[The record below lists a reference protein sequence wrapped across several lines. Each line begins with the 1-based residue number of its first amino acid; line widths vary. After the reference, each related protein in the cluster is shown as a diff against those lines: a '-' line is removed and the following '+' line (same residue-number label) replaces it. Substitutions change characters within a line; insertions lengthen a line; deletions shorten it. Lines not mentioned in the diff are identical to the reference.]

1 VLFLDLDRFKL
12 INDTLGHDIGDG
24 VLQCVA
30 GRLRA
35 MTRAT
40 DTVSRYGG
48 DEFVLFLTAIDTP
61 ADAARVAEHVL
72 RTLAEPMRV
81 ADHDLCIRASVG
93 VSIYPDHGKDMTTLL
108 RHADAAMYAAKESG
122 GDQHRFYVEGMNA
135 RAAERLS
142 LEYDLRLALER
153 DELSVAYQPQ
163 VSLSTG
169 EVVGIEALARWRHPT
184 AGPISPDRFIPV
196 AEDTGLI
203 VPLDQWVMR
212 SACRQLTAWKRRGV
226 LTAGMAVNVS
236 PIELHQARF
245 HDGVARILEEEQIS
259 PADVELEVTESAMV
273 GGADALRPQLE
284 ALQRLGVRLAID
296 DFGTGYS
303 SLSYLRQFPLH
314 RLKIDRSFVTDL
326 PHNKDAAAIALA
338 IVQMGHSLG
347 LSVIAEGVETED
359 QAAYLRS
366 IECDDAQGYLFGK
379 PVSADEFERWLEH
392 QRLPG
397 AFDDER
403 ALLHVSRSGNRY
415 GVERPVAA
423 ASDEREESAASRT

>member
-1 VLFLDLDRFKL
+1 
-12 INDTLGHDIGDG
+12 
-24 VLQCVA
+24 
-30 GRLRA
+30 
-35 MTRAT
+35 
-40 DTVSRYGG
+40 
-48 DEFVLFLTAIDTP
+48 
-61 ADAARVAEHVL
+61 
-72 RTLAEPMRV
+72 MRV

-93 VSIYPDHGKDMTTLL
+93 VSIYPDHGEDMTTLL

-122 GDQHRFYVEGMNA
+122 GDQHHFYAAGMNA

-153 DELSVAYQPQ
+153 DELFVAYQPQ

-184 AGPISPDRFIPV
+184 AGLISPDRFIPV

-212 SACRQLTAWKRRGV
+212 AACRQLTDWKRRQV

-236 PIELHQARF
+236 PLELHQAHFR
-245 HDGVARILEEEQIS
+245 DGVARILDEEHVS
-259 PADVELEVTESAMV
+259 PGDVELEVTESAMV
-273 GGADALRPQLE
+273 GGAEALLPQLE
-284 ALQRLGVRLAID
+284 ALKRLGVRLAID

-326 PHNKDAAAIALA
+326 PHDKDAAVIALA

-392 QRLPG
+392 QRRRTLDAP
-397 AFDDER
+397 
-403 ALLHVSRSGNRY
+403 LT
-415 GVERPVAA
+415 AA
-423 ASDEREESAASRT
+423 